1 MTRTLPKNN
10 IDVAV
15 LALVRGSADIKAS
28 LARLYLSGDINSKD
42 VAACVGRFIDLA
54 DYNEILEGKQ

>member
-1 MTRTLPKNN
+1 MTKTPENN

-15 LALVRGSADIKAS
+15 LALVHEDNTGIKAS